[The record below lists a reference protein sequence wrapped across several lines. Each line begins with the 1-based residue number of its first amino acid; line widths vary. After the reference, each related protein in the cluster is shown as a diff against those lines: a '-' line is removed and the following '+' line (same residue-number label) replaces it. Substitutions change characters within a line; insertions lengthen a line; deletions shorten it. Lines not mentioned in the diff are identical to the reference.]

1 MSKNKFLP
9 NYLPVWEQQY
19 DKILNLLKDE
29 IKKPKKE
36 RKKENLKRFVSEC
49 KELKKLIRKIKG
61 DNDEG
66 KTIHICPNCHH
77 NF

>member
-1 MSKNKFLP
+1 MSKMIP

-19 DKILNLLKDE
+19 DKILNLVKEE

-49 KELKKLIRKIKG
+49 KQLKKLILQIKQ
-61 DNDEG
+61 DNG
-66 KTIHICPNCHH
+66 STVKHVCPNCSYE
-77 NF
+77 F